1 MSTGR
6 VNGRTPTRRAP
17 IRSGHETSIAGAVA
31 RFSVTGL
38 AALGLLTFI
47 AIQLLSSKG
56 TTEAIRDA
64 KALTQVAGRGIA
76 APYLTPQ
83 LLAGRPAA
91 IRAIDRAVR
100 TRLLVDPV
108 VRIKVWDSTGRII
121 YSDQPQLIG
130 ARYPLGASELHAL
143 RTGGVDADVSD
154 LSHREN
160 RFERQYHK
168 LLEVY
173 LGLRASD
180 GTPVLFELYQR
191 FSSITASGNRLFRAF
206 FFPMIATMVLLALM
220 QIPLAVS
227 LARKVQRGQRE
238 REKLLRRSIEASE
251 VERRRIARDLHDGP
265 VQDLAGVSYTLSS
278 AVAEAKDVDPELA
291 SALQQTSRQTRE
303 SIRALRTLLVD
314 IYPPRLHSEGLAAA
328 LSDLLSAITAAGVE
342 ATLDAD
348 PGLRLRPS
356 VEAVLFRA
364 AQESLRNVLEHAHAK
379 NVHVRVRASQGQAVL
394 EVRDDG
400 RGIDAP
406 RSDGDEHFGL
416 RLLEDLARDSGGRL
430 DLDSAP
436 AQGTRVRLEIPLE

>member
-1 MSTGR
+1 ME
-6 VNGRTPTRRAP
+6 GRTPTRRAP
-17 IRSGHETSIAGAVA
+17 IRSGRETSIAGAVA
-31 RFSVTGL
+31 RFAVTGL

-47 AIQLLSSKG
+47 AIQLLSSRG

-83 LLAGRPAA
+83 LLAGQRGATQ
-91 IRAIDRAVR
+91 AIDRAVR
-100 TRLLVDPV
+100 TRLLADPV
-108 VRIKVWDSTGRII
+108 VRVKIWDSTGRII

-143 RTGGVDADVSD
+143 HTGGVDADVSD
-154 LSHREN
+154 LSRPEN
-160 RFERQYHK
+160 RYERQYHK

-173 LGLRASD
+173 FGMRATD

-206 FFPMIATMVLLALM
+206 FFPMVATMVLLALT

-238 REKLLRRSIEASE
+238 REELLQRAIDASE

-278 AVAEAKDVDPELA
+278 AVSEARDVDPELA
-291 SALQQTSRQTRE
+291 SALEQTSRQTRE

-314 IYPPRLHSEGLAAA
+314 IYPPRLHSEGLVAA
-328 LSDLLSAITAAGVE
+328 LSDLLSAITASGVE
-342 ATLDAD
+342 ATFDAD
-348 PGLRLRPS
+348 PGLRLPPR

-364 AQESLRNVLEHAHAK
+364 AQESLRNVLDHAHAK
-379 NVHVRVRASQGQAVL
+379 SVHVEVHTSRDQAVL

-400 RGIDAP
+400 RGIDAS

-416 RLLEDLARDSGGRL
+416 RLLDDLARDSGGRL
-430 DLDSAP
+430 ELDSAP
-436 AQGTRVRLEIPLE
+436 GRGTRVHLEIPLE

>member
-1 MSTGR
+1 
-6 VNGRTPTRRAP
+6 
-17 IRSGHETSIAGAVA
+17 
-31 RFSVTGL
+31 VTGL
-38 AALGLLTFI
+38 AGLGLLTFI
-47 AIQLLSSKG
+47 AIQLLSSRG

-76 APYLTPQ
+76 APYLSPQ

-91 IRAIDRAVR
+91 IRTIDHVVH
-100 TRLLVDPV
+100 TRLLTDPV
-108 VRIKVWDSTGRII
+108 VRVKIWNGTGRIL
-121 YSDQPQLIG
+121 YSDKPQLIG
-130 ARYPLGASELHAL
+130 ARYPLGAGELHAL

-154 LSHREN
+154 LSRPEN

-173 LGLRASD
+173 LGLRASN

-191 FSSITASGNRLFRAF
+191 FSSITASGNRLFRTF
-206 FFPMIATMVLLALM
+206 FFPMIATMVLLELA

-227 LARKVQRGQRE
+227 LARQIRRGQRE
-238 REKLLRRSIEASE
+238 REELLHRAIDTSE

-278 AVAEAKDVDPELA
+278 AVAEAKDIDPELA
-291 SALQQTSRQTRE
+291 SALEQSSRQTRE

-314 IYPPRLHSEGLAAA
+314 IYPPRLHSEGLIAA
-328 LSDLLSAITAAGVE
+328 LSDLLSAITTAGVE
-342 ATLDAD
+342 ANLDAD
-348 PGLRLRPS
+348 PQLHLPPS

-379 NVHVRVRASQGQAVL
+379 NVHVQVRTFDHQAVL

-400 RGIDAP
+400 RGIKSP
-406 RSDGDEHFGL
+406 PIDGEEHFGL
-416 RLLEDLARDSGGRL
+416 RMLEDLARDSRGQL
-430 DLDSAP
+430 ELDSAP
-436 AQGTRVRLEIPLE
+436 GRGTTVRLEIPLE